1 MKEDDGT
8 RFLLLWGSIIFLV
21 FFIYFDWWLY
31 KMLCALTCGALIVI
45 FSWIDKDND

>member
-1 MKEDDGT
+1 MKEDEGT

-31 KMLCALTCGALIVI
+31 KMLCALTCGAFIVI
-45 FSWIDKDND
+45 YSWIDKDND

>member
-1 MKEDDGT
+1 MKEDGGT

-31 KMLCALTCGALIVI
+31 KMLCALTCGAFIVI
-45 FSWIDKDND
+45 YSWIDKDND